1 MYGARGGAPD
11 GGRISGR
18 RLIHVNR
25 RPYRFRSLFKL
36 NRDGDYHAVDIFVM
50 PGLAALRTPAIQ
62 LDGVR
67 VRFRVTGT

>member
-1 MYGARGGAPD
+1 MVLAAAR
-11 GGRISGR
+11 
-18 RLIHVNR
+18 R

-36 NRDGDYHAVDIFVM
+36 NGDGDYHAVDIFVM
-50 PGLAALRTPAIQ
+50 PGLEALRTPAIQ